1 MALRMLLVAIVVTL
15 SLPMPDMGTCQFFVT
30 EVNHEIANAFMT
42 LRNEIPVSAPDKST
56 EIVVKEISPVTI
68 EVPVTAI
75 TEVVTKSAKVE
86 SKSIESPADLA
97 FELIQEEFA
106 REASE
111 FTIQEAKAA
120 LARIGVKPVEL
131 PLPPAPAA
139 EDLILP
145 ASDLAQVDVVKVIRV
160 MSPDGVWDSLSFM
173 RADFA
178 PTPFSMEPSEPTTKI
193 SSLGDWSL
201 ITAEICPVE
210 VSWSLPDDPF
220 AKTAVKDITDNILE
234 VSTESEWLAILSS
247 DQSPMSRVEPGHHD
261 LVTSR
266 TAPPENA
273 PKAVIKNAIRL
284 TAEAIAAWSQLVA
297 KAY

>member
-1 MALRMLLVAIVVTL
+1 MVVTL
-15 SLPMPDMGTCQFFVT
+15 SLPMPDMGTCQFFVA
-30 EVNHEIANAFMT
+30 EINHEIAGAFMT
-42 LRNEIPVSAPDKST
+42 LRNEIPVSAPSKSN
-56 EIVVKEISPVTI
+56 EIVHNEISPATI
-68 EVPVTAI
+68 EVVPSPANPELI
-75 TEVVTKSAKVE
+75 AKPEKIE

-120 LARIGVKPVEL
+120 LARIGVNHVEI

-139 EDLILP
+139 EELVFPDP
-145 ASDLAQVDVVKVIRV
+145 GLAPVDAVKVIRV
-160 MSPDGVWDSLSFM
+160 TSPDGVWESLSFM
-173 RADFA
+173 KPEFESN
-178 PTPFSMEPSEPTTKI
+178 PFYILTIESSTES
-193 SSLGDWSL
+193 SSLGDWAL
-201 ITAEICPVE
+201 ITAQVCPLE
-210 VSWSLPDDPF
+210 ESWLIPDDPF
-220 AKTAVKDITDNILE
+220 AKTSVKTNSDKTVE

-247 DQSPMSRVEPGHHD
+247 DDAPISMVEPNHHD
-261 LVTSR
+261 ELTDR
-266 TAPPENA
+266 TTTPENA

>member
-1 MALRMLLVAIVVTL
+1 MALRMLLVAMVVTL

-68 EVPVTAI
+68 EVPVTEI
-75 TEVVTKSAKVE
+75 PEVVTKSAKIE

-120 LARIGVKPVEL
+120 LARIGVNHVEI

-139 EDLILP
+139 EELVFPDP
-145 ASDLAQVDVVKVIRV
+145 GLAPVDAVKVIRV
-160 MSPDGVWDSLSFM
+160 TSPDGVWESLSFM
-173 RADFA
+173 KPEFESN
-178 PTPFSMEPSEPTTKI
+178 PFYILTIESSTES
-193 SSLGDWSL
+193 SSLGDWAL
-201 ITAEICPVE
+201 ITAQVCPLE
-210 VSWSLPDDPF
+210 ESWLIPDDPF
-220 AKTAVKDITDNILE
+220 AKTSVKTNSDKIIE

-247 DQSPMSRVEPGHHD
+247 DDAPISMVEPNHHD
-261 LVTSR
+261 ELTDR
-266 TAPPENA
+266 TTTPENA

-284 TAEAIAAWSQLVA
+284 TAEAIAAWSQLVT

>member
-1 MALRMLLVAIVVTL
+1 MALRMLLVAMVVTL
-15 SLPMPDMGTCQFFVT
+15 SLPMPDMGTCQFFVK

-42 LRNEIPVSAPDKST
+42 LRNEIPVSAPYKST
-56 EIVVKEISPVTI
+56 EIVVKEISPVTV

-75 TEVVTKSAKVE
+75 TEVVTKPAKIE

-120 LARIGVKPVEL
+120 LARIGVKAVEL

-145 ASDLAQVDVVKVIRV
+145 ASDLTQVDVVKVIRV
-160 MSPDGVWDSLSFM
+160 TSPDGVWDSLSFM
-173 RADFA
+173 KADIA

-193 SSLGDWSL
+193 SSLGDWSQ

-210 VSWSLPDDPF
+210 VPWSLPDDPF
-220 AKTAVKDITDNILE
+220 AKTAVNDITDNNLE

-247 DQSPMSRVEPGHHD
+247 DQSPMSRVEPDHHD

-266 TAPPENA
+266 TTPPEKA

>member
-1 MALRMLLVAIVVTL
+1 
-15 SLPMPDMGTCQFFVT
+15 
-30 EVNHEIANAFMT
+30 
-42 LRNEIPVSAPDKST
+42 
-56 EIVVKEISPVTI
+56 
-68 EVPVTAI
+68 
-75 TEVVTKSAKVE
+75 
-86 SKSIESPADLA
+86 
-97 FELIQEEFA
+97 
-106 REASE
+106 
-111 FTIQEAKAA
+111 
-120 LARIGVKPVEL
+120 
-131 PLPPAPAA
+131 
-139 EDLILP
+139 
-145 ASDLAQVDVVKVIRV
+145 
-160 MSPDGVWDSLSFM
+160 
-173 RADFA
+173 
-178 PTPFSMEPSEPTTKI
+178 MEPSEPTTKI